1 MEIFARERAESE
13 KAALEQR
20 VRELQDQLEQRAVQ
34 DRASEEPRSQH
45 GSNMRQNLNTK
56 DDEDNQGEEDRTSG
70 DDYLD
75 AEDDQNFL
83 DQIQGAKSSQPAGD
97 IATGTSRPAGHI
109 ATATSRP
116 AGHIATATSRPAGHI
131 ATATSQP
138 ADAPRS
144 DHDALVILLSYIF
157 NLPFYY
163 PAVL

>member
-1 MEIFARERAESE
+1 M
-13 KAALEQR
+13 
-20 VRELQDQLEQRAVQ
+20 
-34 DRASEEPRSQH
+34 
-45 GSNMRQNLNTK
+45 
-56 DDEDNQGEEDRTSG
+56 
-70 DDYLD
+70 D

-109 ATATSRP
+109 ATATS
-116 AGHIATATSRPAGHI
+116 
-131 ATATSQP
+131 QP

-144 DHDALVILLSYIF
+144 DHDALVILLSYSF